1 MYKEEKS
8 YLNERNRRRQLQRR
22 RKKRK
27 IWNMAATLTLSALL
41 LEQ

>member
-22 RKKRK
+22 LQQQ
-27 IWNMAATLTLSALL
+27 IPALISSV
-41 LEQ
+41 